1 MMERRC
7 GFLKVD
13 IELLETL
20 LHIPP
25 EHGIVDIKWGFANRQ
40 GRYVELYVE
49 GPTLPNIHVP
59 GERIPQV
66 ILDINRDQPGE
77 YREFRIE
84 RR

>member
-1 MMERRC
+1 MERRC

-13 IELLETL
+13 IALLEKL
-20 LHIPP
+20 LKLPP
-25 EHGIVDIKWGFANRQ
+25 DHGIVDIKWGFANRQ

-49 GPTLPNIHVP
+49 GPTLPNIQVP

-66 ILDINRDQPGE
+66 ILDIDHGE
-77 YREFRIE
+77 HGAFRIE